1 MRAVCAPQ
9 NPPQTP
15 RGNPMR
21 NGVPDPNDQ
30 EVTFLRGGGWVP
42 PEQPFQPP
50 APAQP
55 DGGCE
60 PR

>member
-1 MRAVCAPQ
+1 M
-9 NPPQTP
+9 
-15 RGNPMR
+15 GN
-21 NGVPDPNDQ
+21 GDPDADDQ

-55 DGGCE
+55 DGGWE
-60 PR
+60 PRGQPP